1 VERGKVVVG
10 GILQEG
16 PKRRQTGVAAAR
28 AVVAFLLKMI
38 EEAQD
43 QSGVE
48 IDQRQCGR
56 RLADLD
62 FGEA

>member
-1 VERGKVVVG
+1 V
-10 GILQEG
+10 
-16 PKRRQTGVAAAR
+16 GVAAAR
-28 AVVAFLLKMI
+28 AVVALLLKMI

-48 IDQRQCGR
+48 IDQRQCDR
-56 RLADLD
+56 RLADLG